1 MTSFY
6 CIYASAQLTSCQL
19 TSPPAANQLT
29 PPTAHA
35 PTAFSRGNIV
45 TSSAFA
51 SSLFVRSRLDEIIER
66 ELRDLSA
73 REEELGVVVV
83 DTAPTTV
90 NTSTDDLSDATSIS
104 STESDEGFF
113 DKMSR
118 HELEAEH

>member
-1 MTSFY
+1 M
-6 CIYASAQLTSCQL
+6 
-19 TSPPAANQLT
+19 
-29 PPTAHA
+29 
-35 PTAFSRGNIV
+35 
-45 TSSAFA
+45 
-51 SSLFVRSRLDEIIER
+51 FVRSRLDEIIER